1 MICGYCGSR
10 NHDDEVRCRKCGRKA
25 DDTLTGEFIFQR
37 NGNLAAELRP
47 APQARAAERPTPNFA
62 HAMQR
67 QLFSNEPG
75 YNVIPIGMTAAPS
88 RQRPRTGAPRK
99 PRQLIQDPAQGSLE
113 LLPPATD
120 KPRTLGTTVEAVI
133 FCEDPVA
140 TLLHRAVAATID
152 GLIVLAS
159 YAFFLGIYAL
169 CGGGFAMTYKG
180 LLMLGLMIPVL
191 AFLYGL
197 TFAMACGETPGMQI
211 THLRVTTFDGF
222 RPDRKQFLLRFA
234 GSCLSKA
241 TLLGLLWSAAD
252 EENLAW
258 QDHMSHTFPTPGMKS
273 DKFLRR

>member
-1 MICGYCGSR
+1 MICGYCGGR
-10 NHDDEVRCRKCGRKA
+10 NNDDEVRCRRCGRKA
-25 DDTLTGEFIFQR
+25 DDTLNGEFILQQH
-37 NGNLAAELRP
+37 GNLAAELRP
-47 APQARAAERPTPNFA
+47 APQARVDRPAPNFA

-67 QLFSNEPG
+67 QLFSGEPG
-75 YNVIPIGMTAAPS
+75 YNVIPIGTVAPP
-88 RQRPRTGAPRK
+88 RQRQRSAAPRK
-99 PRQLIQDPAQGSLE
+99 PRPVIQDPAQGSLE
-113 LLPPATD
+113 LLPTATD

-159 YAFFLGIYAL
+159 YGLFLGVYAAL
-169 CGGGFAMTYKG
+169 GGGFPLTYQG
-180 LLMLGLMIPVL
+180 LTMLALVIPVV

-197 TFAMACGETPGMQI
+197 TFAMACGETPGMQM

-222 RPDRKQFLLRFA
+222 RPDRKQFLMRFA

-241 TLLGLLWSAAD
+241 TVLGLLWSFAD